1 MRIVIVPVLLAI
13 VAIQSILSISIDIPD
28 LEDQVLNQFS
38 ECAETG
44 SEFTTIE
51 SFKTLID
58 FMKRCGIKFGEQPS
72 IPEYTE
78 GSTLPTILA
87 SRLLICKYDPNYFK
101 SGEISDNYLGQYT
114 IFVDYE
120 SMAVL
125 VEYCGNED
133 KYPEIM
139 DLISGLYPDH

>member
-1 MRIVIVPVLLAI
+1 MRIVSVPVLLAI
-13 VAIQSILSISIDIPD
+13 CAIQSILSISIDIPD
-28 LEDQVLNQFS
+28 PEEQVLNQFN
-38 ECAETG
+38 ECTETG

-78 GSTLPTILA
+78 GHTEVY
-87 SRLLICKYDPNYFK
+87 SRLTICKYDPNYFI
-101 SGEISDNYLGQYT
+101 SGEISENYRGQYA

-133 KYPEIM
+133 KYPEDM